1 MQNNKR
7 GSADGDDVMMMCLY
21 RLEGEFFLPIFRV
34 SVKKIFSKTVRLAGS
49 RHNYIVFFLLETR
62 ELAVYLLLGFLAL
75 FIAARALRS
84 LRERERGSCLA
95 LVGIATWRV
104 V

>member
-1 MQNNKR
+1 M
-7 GSADGDDVMMMCLY
+7 
-21 RLEGEFFLPIFRV
+21 
-34 SVKKIFSKTVRLAGS
+34 KKIFSKTVRLAGS

-75 FIAARALRS
+75 FLFARALRS

-95 LVGIATWRV
+95 LVGIATRRGEFKKKRELFERQFFTFFNFPV
-104 V
+104 LDEKERASEKKKK